1 LNKLQE
7 LEHHA
12 GAALRIG
19 GRPGREGS
27 LGVADRLPDLCPARE
42 RDPGL
47 NITGVGVKDI
57 AETARCAL
65 YCFAADEMTDFT
77 HPVFSLGPNAAA
89 AVCYL
94 AVFLATGHEAHPIVV
109 WSVVLALSGPFWRC
123 FRGLWLLVGLPCG
136 SYLRCAGRPT
146 GEAAWDGLLTHDT
159 AVL

>member
-1 LNKLQE
+1 
-7 LEHHA
+7 
-12 GAALRIG
+12 
-19 GRPGREGS
+19 
-27 LGVADRLPDLCPARE
+27 
-42 RDPGL
+42 
-47 NITGVGVKDI
+47 
-57 AETARCAL
+57 
-65 YCFAADEMTDFT
+65 MTDFT

-94 AVFLATGHEAHPIVV
+94 AVFLATGHEAHPTVL

-159 AVL
+159 AGFLGDRRAAARGEGHPGAGQRRAVA